1 MSSEWARAHRK
12 CLLAQTWLRGLSSNM
27 SELAR
32 QSQGPFQLW
41 LADCVIAVI
50 CSQGDKG

>member
-1 MSSEWARAHRK
+1 MSSEWARAHGK
-12 CLLAQTWLRGLSSNM
+12 CLPAQTWLQGLGSNM

-32 QSQGPFQLW
+32 QSRGPSQLW
-41 LADCVIAVI
+41 LADSAIAVI